1 MFPQIPNTI
10 KKNLDEMERE
20 SLRLMNESFQLL
32 IRRSVSLR
40 IRSQTGLKETVI
52 TPLSQKL
59 EKNIT
64 SLNYCME
71 YSFLSLFSLQ
81 KRSQSRAASRGTHTE
96 RAPLDPVHALSV
108 FSFLFSLI
116 CSYISLLNSETV
128 TILLNELALAL
139 SSRLEV
145 SLMKLRYSQQGVLAL
160 DKAVRAICNE
170 LIHLGGSEI
179 RTNFGKVNR
188 LIAILSCDDVG
199 EG

>member
-71 YSFLSLFSLQ
+71 YSPFSLSFPFRNEVKAEQQAEELTQSELHLIQFPLSPFFLSF
-81 KRSQSRAASRGTHTE
+81 
-96 RAPLDPVHALSV
+96 
-108 FSFLFSLI
+108 F
-116 CSYISLLNSETV
+116 
-128 TILLNELALAL
+128 L
-139 SSRLEV
+139 SS
-145 SLMKLRYSQQGVLAL
+145 A
-160 DKAVRAICNE
+160 AI
-170 LIHLGGSEI
+170 SAFS
-179 RTNFGKVNR
+179 TAKP
-188 LIAILSCDDVG
+188 
-199 EG
+199 